1 MLKQSLKR
9 SWLPALVA
17 TVFVTVGTGCGD
29 ECVDRYDCRDK
40 GAAPEGQQWTC
51 NADNKCELRSTETP
65 PEEDAGTDAGTDAGI
80 DAGTDAGTT
89 DGGSTTQAS
98 AQIAAFIAAPA
109 GALATPQPVSG
120 AFVTF
125 IKPAVTGSAAT
136 EADGFFL
143 QAEANGPAMFVR
155 GSASTTAVTVG
166 DLVNLNVTEK
176 EIISGLNVAKTV
188 TGLTVVSKNND
199 VSGLKTDIS
208 GESSFE
214 DAGTTGIYESRLV
227 TVSGKLEAGISSGAS
242 FTAFPL
248 ITTGE
253 QSPSP
258 LRLRV
263 PTTLSTGLDLVLG
276 CDVAV
281 PAGVVWRFNA
291 QPQVSVFAPEQLTI
305 TSCPAPAALAAT
317 ATSST
322 EVRMTFDRSIA
333 PASITAAATQ
343 FTFDNGLQAQSAT
356 VNGKDVLVTTSEQ
369 AAGTQY
375 TVQVSGVTDT
385 LGKAIVTPNSTKFQG
400 FSLLAIHG
408 GRVVLNGTGF
418 TGATAV
424 TIGGVAQT
432 FTVDSDTQITVTN
445 VPDTTPVGASQPV
458 QVTTPAGAVSAGA
471 LPVVHLVINELDSD
485 TPTADVLEFV
495 EIATGVPNLSVSGL
509 SLVLFNGGVA
519 NDPSYYAV
527 DISGRTDANGLLVV
541 GNSGVTP
548 TPAVIIPNN
557 TLQNG
562 ADAAAIYQAPASA
575 FPTNTAPTT
584 TNLIDA
590 IVYDTAD
597 PDDAGLLDA
606 LLGTGPERVQIDE
619 TGASTP
625 DVNSIQR
632 CGGPARR
639 DGRVFNRV
647 AAPTPGAPNVCP

>member
-9 SWLPALVA
+9 SWLPALVT

-29 ECVDRYDCRDK
+29 ECVDQFDCRDK
-40 GAAPEGQQWTC
+40 GAPPAGQAYTC
-51 NADNKCELRSTETP
+51 VENKCELRTLNIP
-65 PEEDAGTDAGTDAGI
+65 PEEDAGTETDAGTTT

-89 DGGSTTQAS
+89 TS

-125 IKPAVTGSAAT
+125 IKPEVTGSSST
-136 EADGFFL
+136 EASGFFL
-143 QAEANGPAMFVR
+143 QADANGPAMFVR
-155 GSASTTAVTVG
+155 GSASTTAVAVG
-166 DLVNLNVTEK
+166 DLVTLNVTEK

-188 TGLTVVSKNND
+188 TDLTVVSKNNN
-199 VSGLKTDIS
+199 VSNLATETPPGLKVDIS

-214 DAGTTGIYESRLV
+214 DGGTTGIYESRLV

-258 LRLRV
+258 LRLRL
-263 PTTLSTGLDLVLG
+263 PTTLSTDLDLVLG

-281 PAGVVWRFNA
+281 PTGVVWRFNA

-305 TSCPAPAALAAT
+305 NSCPAPAALAAIAPSNT
-317 ATSST
+317 QL
-322 EVRMTFDRSIA
+322 RMTFDRRIA
-333 PASITAAATQ
+333 PTSITDVSTQ

-356 VNGKDVLVTTSEQ
+356 VNGKDVMVTTSEQ
-369 AAGTQY
+369 SSGTQY

-385 LGKAIVTPNSTKFQG
+385 LGKAIVTPNSTQFQG
-400 FSLLAIHG
+400 FSLLAVHG
-408 GRVVLNGTGF
+408 GRVVLTGAGF
-418 TGATAV
+418 TGATEV

-471 LPVVHLVINELDSD
+471 LPVAHLVINELDSD
-485 TPTADVLEFV
+485 TPSTDVLEFV
-495 EIATGVPNLSVSGL
+495 EISTGVPNLSVSGF
-509 SLVLFNGGVA
+509 SMVLFNGS
-519 NDPSYYAV
+519 NDQSYLAV
-527 DISGRTDANGLLVV
+527 DISGKADANGLLLV

-548 TPAVIIPNN
+548 APAVIIPNE

-562 ADAAAIYQAPASA
+562 ADAVGLYQAPASA
-575 FPTNTAPTT
+575 FPNGTVPTT
-584 TNLIDA
+584 TNLIDV
-590 IVYDTAD
+590 IVYDTNDA
-597 PDDAGLLDA
+597 DDAGLLDA

-619 TGASTP
+619 TGTSGGSAA
-625 DVNSIQR
+625 NSIQR
-632 CGGPARR
+632 CGVARK
-639 DGRVFNRV
+639 DGRVFSRV
-647 AAPTPGAPNVCP
+647 AAPTPGAPNACP

>member
-9 SWLPALVA
+9 SWLPALVT

-29 ECVDRYDCRDK
+29 ECVDQFDCRDK
-40 GAAPEGQQWTC
+40 GSAPAGQAWTC
-51 NADNKCELRSTETP
+51 NADNKCELRKLNIP
-65 PEEDAGTDAGTDAGI
+65 PEEDAGTDV

-89 DGGSTTQAS
+89 TTAS
-98 AQIAAFIAAPA
+98 EQIAAFLAAPA

-125 IKPAVTGSAAT
+125 IKPEVAGSSST
-136 EADGFFL
+136 EASGFFL

-155 GSASTTAVTVG
+155 GSASTTAVAVG
-166 DLVNLNVTEK
+166 DLVTLNVTEK
-176 EIISGLNVAKTV
+176 EIVSGLNVAKTV
-188 TGLTVVSKNND
+188 TDLTVESKNND
-199 VSGLKTDIS
+199 VSGLTADIS
-208 GESSFE
+208 GVSSFE
-214 DAGTTGIYESRLV
+214 DAGTTGVYESRLV
-227 TVSGKLEAGISSGAS
+227 TVSGKLETGVSSGSA

-263 PTTLSTGLDLVLG
+263 PTTLSTDLDLVLG

-281 PAGVVWRFNA
+281 PAGIVWRFNA

-305 TSCPAPAALAAT
+305 TSCPAPSALAAT

-322 EVRMTFDRSIA
+322 EVRMTFDRRIA

-356 VNGKDVLVTTSEQ
+356 VNGKDVLVTTTEQ
-369 AAGTQY
+369 TAGTQY

-385 LGKAIVTPNSTKFQG
+385 QGKAIVTPNSTQFQG
-400 FSLLAIHG
+400 FSLLAVHG
-408 GRVVLNGTGF
+408 GRVVLTGTGF

-458 QVTTPAGAVSAGA
+458 EVTTPAGAVSVGA
-471 LPVVHLVINELDSD
+471 LPVAHLVINELDAD
-485 TPTADVLEFV
+485 TPGTDVLEFV
-495 EIATGVPNLSVSGL
+495 EISTGVPNLSVSGF
-509 SLVLFNGGVA
+509 SLVMFNGS
-519 NDPSYYAV
+519 NDQSYLAV
-527 DISGRTDANGLLVV
+527 DISGKADANGLLLV
-541 GNSGVTP
+541 GNAGVTP
-548 TPAVIIPNN
+548 TPAVTFANE

-562 ADAAAIYQAPASA
+562 ADAVGIYQAPASA
-575 FPTNTAPTT
+575 FPNGTVPTT

-619 TGASTP
+619 TGTSGGSAA
-625 DVNSIQR
+625 NSIQR
-632 CGGPARR
+632 CGAARK
-639 DGRVFNRV
+639 DGRVFSRV
-647 AAPTPGAPNVCP
+647 AAPTPGAVNACP

>member
-9 SWLPALVA
+9 SWLPALVT

-29 ECVDRYDCRDK
+29 ECVDQFDCRDK
-40 GAAPEGQQWTC
+40 GAAPAGQAWTC
-51 NADNKCELRSTETP
+51 AENKCELRTLDLP
-65 PEEDAGTDAGTDAGI
+65 PEGDAGTDAGTDV
-80 DAGTDAGTT
+80 DAGTT
-89 DGGSTTQAS
+89 TAS
-98 AQIAAFIAAPA
+98 EQIAAFIAAPA

-125 IKPAVTGSAAT
+125 IKPEVAGSSST
-136 EADGFFL
+136 EASGFFL
-143 QAEANGPAMFVR
+143 QADANGPAMFVR
-155 GSASTTAVTVG
+155 GSASTTAVAVG
-166 DLVNLNVTEK
+166 DLVTLNVTEK

-188 TGLTVVSKNND
+188 TDLTVVSQNND
-199 VSGLKTDIS
+199 VSGLKVDIS

-214 DAGTTGIYESRLV
+214 DGGTTGIYESRLV
-227 TVSGKLEAGISSGAS
+227 TVSGKLEAGLSSGSS

-263 PTTLSTGLDLVLG
+263 PTTLSTDLDLVLG

-281 PAGVVWRFNA
+281 PTGIVWRFNA

-305 TSCPAPAALAAT
+305 TSCPAPTSLAAT

-322 EVRMTFDRSIA
+322 EVRMTFDRRIA
-333 PASITAAATQ
+333 ATSITDVATQ

-369 AAGTQY
+369 TASTQY

-385 LGKAIVTPNSTKFQG
+385 LGKAIVTPNSTQFQG

-408 GRVVLNGTGF
+408 GSVVLTGTGF

-471 LPVVHLVINELDSD
+471 LPVAHLVINELDAD
-485 TPTADVLEFV
+485 TPGNDLLEFV
-495 EIATGVPNLSVSGL
+495 EISTGVPNLSVSGF
-509 SLVLFNGGVA
+509 SLVMFNGS
-519 NDPSYYAV
+519 NDQSYLAV
-527 DISGRTDANGLLVV
+527 DISGKADANGLLLV

-548 TPAVIIPNN
+548 APVVTFPNE

-562 ADAAAIYQAPASA
+562 ADAVGLYQAPASA
-575 FPTNTAPTT
+575 FPNGTAPST

-590 IVYDTAD
+590 VAYDTAD
-597 PDDAGLLDA
+597 ADDTGLLDA

-619 TGASTP
+619 TGTSGGSAT
-625 DVNSIQR
+625 NSIQR
-632 CGGPARR
+632 CGAPRK
-639 DGRVFNRV
+639 DGRVFSRV
-647 AAPTPGAPNVCP
+647 AAPTPGAVNACQ

>member
-9 SWLPALVA
+9 SWLPALVT

-29 ECVDRYDCRDK
+29 ECVDQFDCRDK
-40 GAAPEGQQWTC
+40 GAPPAGQAYTC
-51 NADNKCELRSTETP
+51 VENKCELRTLNLP
-65 PEEDAGTDAGTDAGI
+65 PEEDAGTETDAGTTT

-89 DGGSTTQAS
+89 TS

-125 IKPAVTGSAAT
+125 IKPEVTGSSST
-136 EADGFFL
+136 EASGFFL
-143 QAEANGPAMFVR
+143 QADANGPAMFVR
-155 GSASTTAVTVG
+155 GSASTTAVAVG
-166 DLVNLNVTEK
+166 DLVTLNVTEK

-188 TGLTVVSKNND
+188 TDLTVVSKNNN
-199 VSGLKTDIS
+199 VSNLATETPPGLKVDIS

-214 DAGTTGIYESRLV
+214 DGGTTGIYESRLV

-258 LRLRV
+258 LRLRL
-263 PTTLSTGLDLVLG
+263 PTTLSTDLDLVLG

-281 PAGVVWRFNA
+281 PTGVVWRFNA

-305 TSCPAPAALAAT
+305 NSCPAPAALAAIAPSNT
-317 ATSST
+317 QL
-322 EVRMTFDRSIA
+322 RMTFDRRIA
-333 PASITAAATQ
+333 PTSITDVSTQ

-356 VNGKDVLVTTSEQ
+356 VNGKDVMVTTSEQ
-369 AAGTQY
+369 SSGTQY

-385 LGKAIVTPNSTKFQG
+385 LGKAIVTPNSTQFQG
-400 FSLLAIHG
+400 FSLLAVHG
-408 GRVVLNGTGF
+408 GRVVLTGAGF
-418 TGATAV
+418 TGATEV

-471 LPVVHLVINELDSD
+471 LPVAHLVINELDSD
-485 TPTADVLEFV
+485 TPSTDVLEFV
-495 EIATGVPNLSVSGL
+495 EISTGVPNLSVSGF
-509 SLVLFNGGVA
+509 SMVLFNGS
-519 NDPSYYAV
+519 NDQSYLAV
-527 DISGRTDANGLLVV
+527 DISGKADANGLLLV

-548 TPAVIIPNN
+548 APAVIIPNE

-562 ADAAAIYQAPASA
+562 ADAVGLYQAPASA
-575 FPTNTAPTT
+575 FPNGTVPTT
-584 TNLIDA
+584 TNLIDV
-590 IVYDTAD
+590 IVYDTNDA
-597 PDDAGLLDA
+597 DDAGLLDA

-619 TGASTP
+619 TGTSGGSAA
-625 DVNSIQR
+625 NSIQR
-632 CGGPARR
+632 CGVARK
-639 DGRVFNRV
+639 DGRVFSRV
-647 AAPTPGAPNVCP
+647 AAPTPGAPNACP